1 MAKLHIKHVP
11 VCYIYRM
18 LYIPYMLN
26 LKEFVMNTVLDM
38 WTPVAHMIVN
48 LLKGMY
54 MTLWLL
60 D

>member
-1 MAKLHIKHVP
+1 
-11 VCYIYRM
+11 M
-18 LYIPYMLN
+18 LYIQDVIYTCMLN